1 MANYSSTLQIRWST
15 ICSPLTDH
23 AGKQGNM
30 LSIHIAC
37 LIVSVTGR
45 YFRITDA
52 FADVIGAVVGI
63 AKDFAPACS
72 FRLLGV
78 SIPQIEAAAAE
89 AAMTKPAGLA
99 RTSKRCAPHH
109 YPLGGHSGAVICL
122 LCAISANYYLC
133 STR

>member
-1 MANYSSTLQIRWST
+1 MANYASTCRDALVDNLLL
-15 ICSPLTDH
+15 PLI
-23 AGKQGNM
+23 M
-30 LSIHIAC
+30 LINKVTCEVFTLS
-37 LIVSVTGR
+37 VSLFLVNGR

-63 AKDFAPACS
+63 AKDFAPVCS

-89 AAMTKPAGLA
+89 AAMTKPVCLA